1 MFRHC
6 VLLLKAIYLDTSTI
20 LIADCHDLFF
30 ATISFDDFTDLMCCA
45 LREIAKSGIFV
56 TTIGNVYVF
65 IWLNFA
71 I

>member
-1 MFRHC
+1 MFKHR

-20 LIADCHDLFF
+20 LIADCHHLFF
-30 ATISFDDFTDLMCCA
+30 ATISFDDFTDPVCCV
-45 LREIAKSGIFV
+45 LRKIAKSGIFV

-65 IWLNFA
+65 VCLSFA